1 MKKKYKSKSEKT
13 VSSGRKTGPSRGKKQ
28 ELNIVKSAPA
38 TAHPKKAESKANGAG
53 IKKQYLKSDDS
64 CNITFRLP
72 KEAATGAR
80 VVAIA
85 GDFNN
90 WNVADT
96 EMTKL
101 KNGDFKLTLKLPRNR
116 EYRFRYLI
124 DNTRWENDWHADRY
138 VPNSFGSDDSLVIV

>member
-1 MKKKYKSKSEKT
+1 MKKKYKSKSERT
-13 VSSGRKTGPSRGKKQ
+13 VLAGKKTGPSRIKKQ
-28 ELNIVKSAPA
+28 ELNVVKRAPEKE
-38 TAHPKKAESKANGAG
+38 HQKKTVSQANGGG

-72 KEAATGAR
+72 KEAATGAQ
-80 VVAIA
+80 VVAVA

-90 WNVADT
+90 WNAAGA